1 MRTVMPSGDNKE
13 HNVKRN
19 SQIGILGGIMIAL
32 AALMTG
38 NGFAFASANLKTA
51 ELLVL
56 FAAGVGV
63 IVFIL
68 MHNFAWASYSAIAA
82 ATIALIW
89 VVSLF
94 GSNGGDLS
102 VRLVILV
109 IGAVLALVATVS
121 RRR

>member
-1 MRTVMPSGDNKE
+1 M
-13 HNVKRN
+13 KRN
-19 SQIGILGGIMIAL
+19 SQLGILGGIMIAL

-38 NGFAFASANLKTA
+38 NGFAFASANLKSA

-89 VVSLF
+89 IVSLF

-109 IGAVLALVATVS
+109 IGAILALIATVS